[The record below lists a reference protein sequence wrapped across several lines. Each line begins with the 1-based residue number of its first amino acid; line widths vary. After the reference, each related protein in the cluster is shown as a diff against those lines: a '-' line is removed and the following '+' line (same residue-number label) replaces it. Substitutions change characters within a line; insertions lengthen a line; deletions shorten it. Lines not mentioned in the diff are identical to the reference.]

1 MDKEHFKKIKNLA
14 ENQEALKYF
23 NTTYKIDPKNLG
35 IKNYKEYEDKLEETI
50 KRYRARKE
58 YENKLEETIK
68 RYRTRE
74 FKLTKKNYL
83 IIALS
88 AIAIALVVGL
98 YPFLLIGFG
107 VIDITGL
114 SGPNQIKSGFFTDN
128 LEGDA
133 MGYWAAWLLVR
144 DVLDVNIQNANEYP
158 EKIPLIENVIMSKDK
173 ITKST
178 LFDNDLVYYKGWV
191 GALESIHVENTE
203 RQVPKKFSI
212 IESGKGEGDITIT
225 LSNLKNNDGLL
236 GTTKLITDV
245 NRNQILKAH
254 ITIYEV
260 NTLSDEKFE
269 TIFRHEFGHAIGL
282 AHSTAVE
289 DLMHPTVKSDFPY
302 ISECNIDALVSLYD
316 ESDPSQVICKN

>member
-1 MDKEHFKKIKNLA
+1 
-14 ENQEALKYF
+14 
-23 NTTYKIDPKNLG
+23 
-35 IKNYKEYEDKLEETI
+35 
-50 KRYRARKE
+50 
-58 YENKLEETIK
+58 
-68 RYRTRE
+68 
-74 FKLTKKNYL
+74 
-83 IIALS
+83 
-88 AIAIALVVGL
+88 
-98 YPFLLIGFG
+98 
-107 VIDITGL
+107 
-114 SGPNQIKSGFFTDN
+114 
-128 LEGDA
+128 
-133 MGYWAAWLLVR
+133 MGYWAAWLLVG
-144 DVLDVNIQNANEYP
+144 DILDVNIQNANEYP

-225 LSNLKNNDGLL
+225 LSNLKNNDGFL

-245 NRNQILKAH
+245 YQNQILKAH

-316 ESDPSQVICKN
+316 ENDPSQVICKN